1 MSISV
6 KELVLHVVE
15 YEPLGRMFVFN
26 ALMNEANRAIKHY
39 AENGDTPGALVN
51 AKLYAYIA
59 EDVKQQLNKRLEE
72 NK

>member
-1 MSISV
+1 
-6 KELVLHVVE
+6 
-15 YEPLGRMFVFN
+15 
-26 ALMNEANRAIKHY
+26 MNEANRAIKHY

-51 AKLYAYIA
+51 AKLYAYMA

>member
-1 MSISV
+1 MNDKIIYIVSNIVGYEILGSPF
-6 KELVLHVVE
+6 VV
-15 YEPLGRMFVFN
+15 N